1 VKNDGFHISYRDKKE
16 LFLIIEQNTQLLS
29 DATIEHVYHC
39 AKCGL
44 CLEVCPV
51 YREMLVES
59 HSPRG
64 KVQLA
69 RHIIEGNLAITDRMK
84 DILFSSCLLCG
95 SCVAAC
101 PSGVRQDILFS
112 GLRWRAAQRHGLG
125 FTKKLF
131 FHVLARGWLMSQS
144 AWFGRWVRE
153 ILNLTGIEEKIKAGN
168 LPVDGVPPMNTKP
181 FNREY
186 SGVIKPRG
194 RINARVLYF
203 HGCATN
209 YVFGD
214 IGSAVV
220 SVLRHMGVQVEIPR
234 NQPCCGLPI
243 FLSGDRETSLACM
256 RDVIKKFDR
265 CDVDAVIVDCATCGS
280 ALKNEYPHIL
290 RELRDLGESVADN
303 LVEATERLAATTVDI
318 SEFIDAHSD
327 WMPALSPVKGEKIKV
342 TYHDPCHLL
351 RAQGVGVQPRRLL
364 TMLPNVD
371 FVEMDEAN
379 QCCGGGGEYQ
389 IEYGDTSALITNRKI
404 ANILRSDA
412 EIVSTGCPGC
422 NITIGAHLKKVR
434 NIRILHPVQLIQMAL
449 EGDKGNT

>member
-1 VKNDGFHISYRDKKE
+1 MEYRDKKE
-16 LFLIIEQNTQLLS
+16 LFLTMEHTTQLLS
-29 DATIEHVYHC
+29 DTTIEHIYHC

-69 RHIIEGNLAITDRMK
+69 RHIIEGDLAITDRMN

-101 PSGVRQDILFS
+101 PSGVRQDVLFS

-144 AWFGRWVRE
+144 AWFGRWTRE
-153 ILNLTGIEEKIKAGN
+153 ILRITGIEEKIQAGN
-168 LPVDGVPPMNTKP
+168 LPVEGVPPMNAKP
-181 FNREY
+181 FNNAYR
-186 SGVIKPRG
+186 GVIPARG
-194 RINARVLYF
+194 MTNARVLYF

-220 SVLRHMGVQVEIPR
+220 SVLRRMGVQVEIPR

-243 FLSGDRETSLACM
+243 FLSGDRKTSLACIH
-256 RDVIKKFDR
+256 DVVEKFDR
-265 CDVDAVIVDCATCGS
+265 DDVDAVIVDCATCGS

-290 RELRDLGESVADN
+290 KELRDLGENVDDD
-303 LVEATERLAATTVDI
+303 LVEAAERLAAATMDI
-318 SEFIDAHSD
+318 SEFIDIHRE
-327 WMPALSPVKGEKIKV
+327 WMPKFSPTNGEKMKV

-351 RAQGVGVQPRRLL
+351 RGQGVGVEPRRLL

-371 FVEMDEAN
+371 FLEMNEADR
-379 QCCGGGGEYQ
+379 CCGGGGEYQ

-404 ANILRSDA
+404 ANICRSGA
-412 EIVSTGCPGC
+412 EIVATGCPGC
-422 NITIGAHLKKVR
+422 NITIGAHLKKI
-434 NIRILHPVQLIQMAL
+434 NDIRILHPVQLIHMAL
-449 EGDKGNT
+449 EGDNWKT